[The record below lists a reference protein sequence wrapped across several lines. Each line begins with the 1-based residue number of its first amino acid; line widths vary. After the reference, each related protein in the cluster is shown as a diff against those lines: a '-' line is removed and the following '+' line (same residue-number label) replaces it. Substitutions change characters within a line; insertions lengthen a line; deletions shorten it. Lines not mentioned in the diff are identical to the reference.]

1 MIEQIICGIPMRT
14 KKIEEISRSAVDLA
28 NSAAELVN
36 YFTNSNTD
44 GDIIF
49 DVKKTLHGTDISFSD
64 CLSRITTISGIAEK
78 FDKSSQFIL
87 VPLPRIT
94 QLKQSIDE
102 TQQRLDAISNQIS
115 QVIQSGG
122 GFQSFNYDSFIITTA
137 NGATHNLAG
146 IFKNFA
152 DVTENLLE
160 SFHNVLVIL
169 RPSKATYSFQAAANA
184 LSTLIDKASDEIQNI
199 NSEHA
204 KLKKASSTI
213 EKMVVDVKSS
223 SEETARLKD
232 ESAKDRKSISE
243 YLSEATE
250 KKTNI
255 ETINAAANK
264 LEDKVAEYQE
274 SFESFDRQL
283 KNRNADFEEGK
294 RKQEGL
300 FSKFDEQSKSV
311 ADLIIKSES
320 MLKGAT
326 VAGLASSFSDA
337 HRKLGWQLFWA
348 RISFYFGILFLFI
361 SAIPLMVY
369 VFLPV
374 IAPFAQDRFPEL
386 ANIPSTYSMFDE
398 VTGWQYL
405 GQVLA
410 RFIILLPAAWFVSF
424 SAIRHSSLF
433 RLREHYAYK
442 YSMAV
447 SVEGFRKQA
456 EGYESEIAALVLE
469 QLAFNPA
476 DKLVHSK
483 EIREGK
489 VPHPMLDLFLN
500 KFRSGLD
507 KEKP

>member
-1 MIEQIICGIPMRT
+1 MIGSIIYGTFMRKT
-14 KKIEEISRSAVDLA
+14 KIEEISRSAADLA
-28 NSAAELVN
+28 ASATDLLN
-36 YFTNSNTD
+36 YFTSSSETSE
-44 GDIIF
+44 IFF
-49 DVKKTLHGTDISFSD
+49 DVKKVIQGTDISFSD
-64 CLSRITTISGIAEK
+64 CMSRLTLISEMSEK
-78 FDKSSQFIL
+78 FDKSSHFIL

-102 TQQRLDAISNQIS
+102 TQQRLDAVSS
-115 QVIQSGG
+115 QFRQLIQGGG
-122 GFQSFNYDSFIITTA
+122 GFQSFNYDNFIITTK
-137 NGATHNLAG
+137 NGATHNLAS
-146 IFKNFA
+146 IFKNFVDA
-152 DVTENLLE
+152 TESLLE
-160 SFHNVLVIL
+160 YFFQVLIIL
-169 RPSKATYSFQAAANA
+169 RPSKATYSFQAAAKA
-184 LSTLIDKASDEIQNI
+184 LSLVIERSSDEIQDIHAENI
-199 NSEHA
+199 
-204 KLKKASSTI
+204 KLKKLSSNMEKLEASA
-213 EKMVVDVKSS
+213 KSS
-223 SEETARLKD
+223 SEEMTRLKD
-232 ESAKDRKSISE
+232 ESAKDRKTITE

-255 ETINAAANK
+255 ETINSTAST
-264 LEDKVAEYQE
+264 LEHEVTEYQE
-274 SFESFDRQL
+274 SFEAFDRQL
-283 KNRNADFEEGK
+283 KNRNTEFEEGK
-294 RKQEGL
+294 VKQEGL
-300 FSKFDEQSKSV
+300 FSKFDEQKQSV
-311 ADLIIKSES
+311 ADLITKSES

-326 VAGLASSFSDA
+326 VAGLASSFSEA

-348 RISFYFGILFLFI
+348 RISFYFGILFLFV

-374 IAPFAQDRFPEL
+374 IAPFVQDSFPEL

-456 EGYESEIAALVLE
+456 VGYENEIAALVLE

-476 DKLVHSK
+476 DKLVHSREVK
-483 EIREGK
+483 EGK
-489 VPHPMLDLFLN
+489 VPHPMLDLFLK

-507 KEKP
+507 RENP